1 MAWGSLINVSFYFLS
16 LIMTVVENPDQD
28 ELVRLLSQNDGES
41 FSKIY
46 RLLWPS
52 LFNTAYK
59 RLGDK
64 EKCEDIV
71 QNVFVD
77 LWLRKDKISISNL
90 SAYLHTAVRFQVY
103 KYASGMSS
111 NSEFFNVLEQTIDSS
126 FKADENLLSKELY
139 NLVQLW
145 IEALPKKRRKIFLLH
160 YFENLS
166 TGQIAAELNISQ
178 KTVQNQLNTATI
190 EIKARFSHLLLLI
203 LLLHH

>member
-1 MAWGSLINVSFYFLS
+1 
-16 LIMTVVENPDQD
+16 MTAAVNLDKD
-28 ELVRLLSQNDGES
+28 ELLQLLAQNNEDG

-46 RLLWPS
+46 RLMWPA

-59 RLGDK
+59 RLGDR

-77 LWLRKDKISISNL
+77 LWQRKNQVTISNL

-103 KYASGMSS
+103 KHAANMPS
-111 NSEFFNVLEQTIDSS
+111 NSEFFNVLEHVIESS
-126 FKADENLLSKELY
+126 IKADDNVLSKEL
-139 NLVQLW
+139 NTLVQLW

-160 YFENLS
+160 YYENLS
-166 TGQIAAELNISQ
+166 TLEIADHLNISQ
-178 KTVQNQLNTATI
+178 KTVQNQLNTAAV
-190 EIKARFSHLLLLI
+190 EIKARFSHLILLI